1 MAARRRAHG
10 LTTGANMQTAPTA
23 DIVDVELTGSEA
35 AAAVPAAAE
44 VPAVVPQRTAIV
56 STTPADLL
64 RIAIEKDADL
74 DKLER
79 LMELQD
85 RHEAKLAK
93 RSFDAAFAAF
103 KAEAVVIVKGKD
115 VKDGPLKGKKY
126 AELHDVVNAVTPALS
141 KHGLSSA
148 WRLTRDEKDWM
159 EVTCYLRHVDGHEE
173 SVSMGGPPD
182 MGGAKN
188 AIQARASTKTYL
200 ERYTLKAI
208 TGLSEQDDDDD
219 GAGGASRVDNHSAR
233 GADRTA
239 EPNHQGGTRRAA
251 ASQQRGNSEPP
262 AFYDQKKFDANK
274 DQWRETV
281 KSGRK
286 TPSAL
291 IAFIESRGAPLTEDQ
306 KLTIDSWSHEN
317 D

>member
-1 MAARRRAHG
+1 
-10 LTTGANMQTAPTA
+10 MQTATMA
-23 DIVDVELTGSEA
+23 DVVDVELTGTEA
-35 AAAVPAAAE
+35 AAAPLPAAE

-85 RHEAKLAK
+85 RHESKLAK
-93 RSFDAAFAAF
+93 RAFDAAFAAF
-103 KAEAVVIVKGKD
+103 KAEAVKIIKGRK
-115 VKDGPLKGKKY
+115 VTDGPLKNKRY

-182 MGGAKN
+182 SGGAKN

-208 TGLSEQDDDDD
+208 TGLSEEDDDDD
-219 GAGGASRVDNHSAR
+219 GAGGQQPGGAQGDGSGTAGRNGDGTSRRAPPAR
-233 GADRTA
+233 QQQTGA
-239 EPNHQGGTRRAA
+239 EPA
-251 ASQQRGNSEPP
+251 

-274 DQWRETV
+274 DQWREVV

-286 TPSAL
+286 TPSAMV
-291 IAFIESRGAPLTEDQ
+291 AFIESRGAPLTEDQ